1 MAFLN
6 QDGDKYT
13 SAKDD
18 GTGNPITAVSIERST
33 VPLEV
38 GLNNDQPLNVNVD
51 NTSLDV
57 NITNT
62 ASVPV
67 LVKNTAAIKTQVQ
80 KSYSEFVVT
89 DADTVATGAT
99 KSYTVDL
106 IDSLGVFRTYGV
118 AMYTTQTDS
127 SNSKVLASIYS
138 VPKNIPFYSATTS
151 GNDNAV
157 LFNSIAFVQN
167 YPLQKQLTFT
177 APKIHLTVKAAGTV
191 DLTGLKIV
199 VWGME

>member
-38 GLNNDQPLNVNVD
+38 GLNNDQPLNVNVA

-57 NITNT
+57 NIANT

-67 LVKNTAAIKTQVQ
+67 LLKNTAAIKIQVQ

-106 IDSLGVFRTYGV
+106 IENLGVFKTCGI
-118 AMYTTQTDS
+118 AIYTTQTDNA
-127 SNSKVLASIYS
+127 NSKVTVSAFS
-138 VPKNIPFYSATTS
+138 VPKNIPFYSATTA
-151 GNDNAV
+151 NDNST
-157 LFNSIAFVQN
+157 LINSAAFVSN
-167 YPLQKQLTFT
+167 YPIQKQLPFI
-177 APKIHLTVKAAGTV
+177 APKVLLTVKASGTV
-191 DLTGLKIV
+191 DVTGFKLV
-199 VWGME
+199 VWGIE

>member
-1 MAFLN
+1 
-6 QDGDKYT
+6 
-13 SAKDD
+13 
-18 GTGNPITAVSIERST
+18 
-33 VPLEV
+33 
-38 GLNNDQPLNVNVD
+38 
-51 NTSLDV
+51 
-57 NITNT
+57 
-62 ASVPV
+62 
-67 LVKNTAAIKTQVQ
+67 
-80 KSYSEFVVT
+80 
-89 DADTVATGAT
+89 
-99 KSYTVDL
+99 
-106 IDSLGVFRTYGV
+106 
-118 AMYTTQTDS
+118 MYTTQTDS

-151 GNDNAV
+151 GNDNSV

>member
-38 GLNNDQPLNVNVD
+38 GLNNDQPLNVNVA

-57 NITNT
+57 NIANT

-106 IDSLGVFRTYGV
+106 IDTLGVFRTYGV

-151 GNDNAV
+151 GNDNSV
-157 LFNSIAFVQN
+157 
-167 YPLQKQLTFT
+167 
-177 APKIHLTVKAAGTV
+177 
-191 DLTGLKIV
+191 
-199 VWGME
+199 